1 MFINHTRF
9 HIVKKT
15 LVLVV
20 DRDDDFGTKGNV
32 ETPVIGVEDCS
43 VAAAALGIA
52 DPEDSDINSVYAAI
66 NIYKE
71 MLNDGYNVEVAI
83 LCGDRKVGY
92 RSDSAIIEELEEV
105 MNEVNP
111 DRIILVGDGAE
122 DEYVYP
128 IISSRIPID
137 SVKKVVV
144 KQSPGL
150 EGNVYIITKML
161 EDPVKRKRFLTP
173 IGWILVLMTSVLIVP
188 TLYSQGVS
196 ASTIS
201 RISGS
206 LMVMIVGLALLIYG
220 YSAITK
226 VTKWLSK
233 WLSGLRSGSV
243 LITFALIS
251 ISLIFS
257 GIVLGALTVQNS
269 YSPTPYQM
277 TLRFGAAAIWPI
289 IFGFLFFALGSFIN
303 EYLSKG
309 SVRLSFIIGS
319 INILAVGMVVMGA
332 FDLMMT
338 YVDIG
343 PSSIALTVAEIVSG
357 IGLALIATL
366 IRKFFKSRTPPSD
379 KEAVEVELQ

>member
-1 MFINHTRF
+1 M
-9 HIVKKT
+9 KKT
-15 LVLVV
+15 LILVV

-66 NIYKE
+66 NVYKE
-71 MLNDGYNVEVAI
+71 MLDEGSRVEVAI
-83 LCGDRKVGY
+83 LCGDRKVGH

-137 SVKKVVV
+137 SVRKVVV

-161 EDPVKRKRFLTP
+161 EDPLKRRRFLTP
-173 IGWILVLMTSVLIVP
+173 IGWILFLMTMVHIVP
-188 TLYSQGVS
+188 ILYIQGIS
-196 ASTIS
+196 ATTFS

-206 LMVMIVGLALLIYG
+206 LMVLIIGSALLIYG

-226 VTKWLSK
+226 TYKILLR

-243 LITFALIS
+243 AITFTLIS
-251 ISLIFS
+251 VSLILS
-257 GIVLGALTVQNS
+257 GLVLGVLTIQNTYAPTPFQIVL
-269 YSPTPYQM
+269 
-277 TLRFGAAAIWPI
+277 RFSAAAIWPI
-289 IFGFLFFALGSFIN
+289 IFGFLFFMLGSFIN
-303 EYLSKG
+303 EYISKG

-319 INILAVGMVVMGA
+319 INILGVGMVIIGA
-332 FDLMMT
+332 LDLMMT
-338 YVDIG
+338 YVNIG
-343 PSSIALTVAEIVSG
+343 PSSVAMTIAEVIVG
-357 IGLALIATL
+357 IGLGLIATFV
-366 IRKFFKSRTPPSD
+366 RRFFKLNVPYVRE
-379 KEAVEVELQ
+379 EASEAEVQ

>member
-1 MFINHTRF
+1 MFINHIQF
-9 HIVKKT
+9 PIVKKT

-20 DRDDDFGTKGNV
+20 DRDDDFGTKGGV
-32 ETPVIGVEDCS
+32 ATPVIGVEDCS

-71 MLNDGYNVEVAI
+71 MLNEGSRVEIAI
-83 LCGDRKVGY
+83 LCGDKKVGHK
-92 RSDSAIIEELEEV
+92 SDSAIIEELEEV

-128 IISSRIPID
+128 IISSRVPID

-161 EDPVKRKRFLTP
+161 EDPIKRKRFLTP
-173 IGWILVLMTSVLIVP
+173 VGWILVLIALVYILPM
-188 TLYSQGVS
+188 LYFYGIN
-196 ASTIS
+196 APNFS

-206 LMVMIVGLALLIYG
+206 LMILIIGSALLIYG
-220 YSAITK
+220 YSALSQISK
-226 VTKWLSK
+226 RISK
-233 WLSGLRSGSV
+233 WLFGIKSGSIV
-243 LITFALIS
+243 VTFVFIAIALVG
-251 ISLIFS
+251 S
-257 GIVLGALTVQNS
+257 GIVLGALSVQNT
-269 YSPTPYQM
+269 YAPTLYQVF
-277 TLRFGAAAIWPI
+277 LRFGAAAFWPI
-289 IFGFLFFALGSFIN
+289 IFGFLFVMVGSFLN
-303 EYLSKG
+303 EYISKG

-319 INILAVGMVVMGA
+319 INLLAVGMVLTGA
-332 FDLMMT
+332 FDLMMY

-343 PSSIALTVAEIVSG
+343 PSAIAPIAAEIAIGV
-357 IGLALIATL
+357 GLALIATVVRRFL
-366 IRKFFKSRTPPSD
+366 KIQISHTETEA
-379 KEAVEVELQ
+379 KEVGIQ

>member
-1 MFINHTRF
+1 MFINLTRF
-9 HIVKKT
+9 QYVKKT

-20 DRDDDFGTKGNV
+20 DRDDDFGTKGNL

-66 NIYKE
+66 NVYKE
-71 MLNDGYNVEVAI
+71 MLDEGSRVEVAI
-83 LCGDRKVGY
+83 LCGDKKVGH

-161 EDPVKRKRFLTP
+161 EDPLKRKRFLTP
-173 IGWILVLMTSVLIVP
+173 IGWILVFMTLVYIMP
-188 TLYSQGVS
+188 IMYSRGIN
-196 ASTIS
+196 ASTFS
-201 RISGS
+201 SVSGS
-206 LMVMIVGLALLIYG
+206 MMIMIIGLTLLVYG

-226 VTKWLSK
+226 TSRVLSR

-243 LITFALIS
+243 VITFTLIS
-251 ISLIFS
+251 ISLILS
-257 GIVLGALTVQNS
+257 GLVIGALTVQNS
-269 YSPTPYQM
+269 YAPTAYQM
-277 TLRFGAAAIWPI
+277 FLRFGAAATWPI
-289 IFGFLFFALGSFIN
+289 IFGFLFFMMGSFIN
-303 EYLSKG
+303 EYITKG

-319 INILAVGMVVMGA
+319 INMLGVGMVAIGA
-332 FDLMMT
+332 FDLMMI
-338 YVDIG
+338 YVNIG
-343 PSSIALTVAEIVSG
+343 PASIALTVAEIMVG
-357 IGLALIATL
+357 VCLAMIATFV
-366 IRKFFKSRTPPSD
+366 RRFFKLHMPHVR
-379 KEAVEVELQ
+379 KEASEVEVQ

>member
-1 MFINHTRF
+1 M
-9 HIVKKT
+9 KKT

-20 DRDDDFGTKGNV
+20 DRDDDFGTKGNL

-66 NIYKE
+66 NVYKE
-71 MLNDGYNVEVAI
+71 MLDEGSRVEVAI
-83 LCGDRKVGY
+83 LCGDKKVGH

-161 EDPVKRKRFLTP
+161 EDPLKRKRFLTP
-173 IGWILVLMTSVLIVP
+173 IGWILVFMTLVYIMP
-188 TLYSQGVS
+188 IMYSRGIN
-196 ASTIS
+196 ASTFS
-201 RISGS
+201 SVSGS
-206 LMVMIVGLALLIYG
+206 MMIMIIGLTLLVYG

-226 VTKWLSK
+226 TSRVLSR

-243 LITFALIS
+243 VITFTLIS
-251 ISLIFS
+251 ISLILS
-257 GIVLGALTVQNS
+257 GLVIGALTVQNS
-269 YSPTPYQM
+269 YAPTAYQM
-277 TLRFGAAAIWPI
+277 FLRFGAAATWPI
-289 IFGFLFFALGSFIN
+289 IFGFLFFMMGSFIN
-303 EYLSKG
+303 EYITKG

-319 INILAVGMVVMGA
+319 INMLGVGMVAIGA
-332 FDLMMT
+332 FDLMMI
-338 YVDIG
+338 YVNIG
-343 PSSIALTVAEIVSG
+343 PASIALTVAEIMVG
-357 IGLALIATL
+357 VCLAMIATFV
-366 IRKFFKSRTPPSD
+366 RRFFKLHMPHVR
-379 KEAVEVELQ
+379 KEASEVEVQ